1 MKYQDLHCSCC
12 KKWDKGVRRYEIEGA
27 TQRLCPECFKRI
39 CDIKLKQ
46 SLEKAGNK
54 PNKSKQ
60 IALFSEEDLAKK
72 DPEPIYQNFTK
83 YYSKRELR
91 ETMAY
96 ERWADEQKTAERK
109 ANEPLELERL
119 AVAQK
124 ANDSI
129 CQQEEINNP
138 TYLTECVHYINVAR
152 CTIRCIARYCA
163 ECDDYKSKKRK

>member
-54 PNKSKQ
+54 PNESKQ
-60 IALFSEEDLAKK
+60 IALFSEEYLVPKN
-72 DPEPIYQNFTK
+72 PEPIYQNFTK

-96 ERWADEQKTAERK
+96 ERWADEQKAAERK

-119 AVAQK
+119 AAAQK
-124 ANDSI
+124 AEYLESL
-129 CQQEEINNP
+129 NNP
-138 TYLTECVHYINVAR
+138 TYIIGCAHYVAVATCTVHR
-152 CTIRCIARYCA
+152 IARYCA
-163 ECDDYKSKKRK
+163 ECEDYESKKRR